1 MPASPRTK
9 LVVET
14 PAVTAVAD
22 ADATAI
28 RVVISLCNLHE
39 GLDLAIHLTRS
50 PAGTPPNQFVY
61 PGGGV
66 AVGVA
71 SIEPHQDL
79 EVCIAVHPEHR
90 RQGIGR
96 RLLEAVMR
104 QARER
109 GRRSCL
115 MVCEDASISGRGF
128 LAAVGAR
135 RQNAEHRMRLDV
147 EDAALQEAALHED
160 GHAAL
165 GLRPARIEH
174 LEAVG
179 RVLAAS
185 FHSDPLREQQRVAAD
200 LAKPTHRYFLA
211 TLGAEPVWSY
221 GIVAAEGRVY
231 VIGFGVLPAY
241 RGRGYGRAMLRHAV
255 RLLAREGQ
263 REIFLEVA
271 TDNTPAVRL
280 YQSAGFRVV
289 STYGFYELAI

>member
-1 MPASPRTK
+1 M
-9 LVVET
+9 ET
-14 PAVTAVAD
+14 PTVMAVAD
-22 ADATAI
+22 ADAAAI
-28 RVVISLCNLHE
+28 RSIVALCNRHE
-39 GLDLAIHLTRS
+39 GLDLAIHLTR
-50 PAGTPPNQFVY
+50 PPVDAPPNQFVY
-61 PGGGV
+61 HRRGV

-96 RLLEAVMR
+96 RLLEGLTGQVR
-104 QARER
+104 DR

-115 MVCEDASISGRGF
+115 LVCEEASTSGRGF

-135 RQNAEHRMRLDV
+135 RRNAEHRMRLDT
-147 EDAALQEAALHED
+147 EDAGRHDAAS
-160 GHAAL
+160 HADDRTVL
-165 GLRPARIEH
+165 DLTPAGIKH

-185 FHSDPLREQQRVAAD
+185 FHSDPVREQQRVAAD

-211 TLGAEPVWSY
+211 TLGPEPVGSY
-221 GIVAAEGRVY
+221 GLVAAEGRVY

-241 RGRGYGRAMLRHAV
+241 RGRGYGRIMLRHAV
-255 RLLAREGQ
+255 RLLAREGR

-289 STYGFYELAI
+289 STYGFYELAV